1 MHADHGGEAGV
12 DAEVRHLAAGPV
24 RAGDHHGAR
33 PAPALA
39 APQLRAAQSGQ
50 APRG

>member
-1 MHADHGGEAGV
+1 MHADHGGETGV

-24 RAGDHHGAR
+24 RAGDHHSAR